1 MSDVCVWKV
10 PPALTPHLSHG
21 NDHDAFAL
29 AVGSGRPRSGSARPR
44 SGSAFAL
51 KSHSNVL
58 RNVGEYLSN
67 SAGGLGLSL
76 SLSPSLISVNLQQR
90 FAGLSLFPPL
100 SEAYLF
106 PPPPS
111 QLRKN
116 NSRPSCVQRVRRAH
130 LSCLAVLPNCLA
142 SRQLTLHNAASLVGE
157 ILSFHKSQFQ
167 FSRNRIKMGRN
178 LPV

>member
-29 AVGSGRPRSGSARPR
+29 AVGSGRPR

-100 SEAYLF
+100 SEAHLF
-106 PPPPS
+106 PPPSLPPS
-111 QLRKN
+111 YEKTTPDLRAC
-116 NSRPSCVQRVRRAH
+116 SGSEGHIFPV
-130 LSCLAVLPNCLA
+130 
-142 SRQLTLHNAASLVGE
+142 
-157 ILSFHKSQFQ
+157 SQFC
-167 FSRNRIKMGRN
+167 RIVWPPDN
-178 LPV
+178 

>member
-90 FAGLSLFPPL
+90 FVGLSLFPPL

-106 PPPPS
+106 PPPPPS
-111 QLRKN
+111 LPATKKQLQTFVRAAGPKGTSFL
-116 NSRPSCVQRVRRAH
+116 SR
-130 LSCLAVLPNCLA
+130 
-142 SRQLTLHNAASLVGE
+142 
-157 ILSFHKSQFQ
+157 SFAELFGLQTINFAQCS
-167 FSRNRIKMGRN
+167 ITGG
-178 LPV
+178 

>member
-29 AVGSGRPRSGSARPR
+29 AVGSGRPR

-106 PPPPS
+106 PPPPPS
-111 QLRKN
+111 LPATKKQLQTFVRAAGPKGTSFL
-116 NSRPSCVQRVRRAH
+116 SR
-130 LSCLAVLPNCLA
+130 
-142 SRQLTLHNAASLVGE
+142 
-157 ILSFHKSQFQ
+157 SFAELFGLQTIDFAQCS
-167 FSRNRIKMGRN
+167 ITGG
-178 LPV
+178 